1 MTPTQAT
8 PEFSGVSRFILIS
21 AAFVVV
27 VAGMRAAE
35 AILVPFLLSLF
46 IAVVCSP
53 LLLWLKKRGLPNG
66 LAIVSII
73 IIIVAIVG
81 GISAVVGSSVAE
93 FRQDIPLYQERLM
106 TMFQGLIKKLQTLG
120 IDLEASALT
129 ESIDPG
135 AALRIAG
142 NTLASFGNI
151 MTEAFLILL
160 TVIFIMAEEVGFSDK
175 LKVAKKTSG
184 IGAINRFTESVNH
197 YMAIKMWISLL
208 TGGLVLVWLL
218 ILGVDYPFM
227 WALLAFL
234 LNFVPSLGSIL
245 AAIPAVLLALVQL
258 GPLSAALTGAG
269 YLAVNTIVGNGIEPR
284 VMGRGLNLSALV
296 VFLSLV
302 FWGWVL
308 GPVGMLLS
316 VPLTMTVKIALESNK
331 DTYWIGVLLGS
342 GEPSIEP
349 DSIDLLEPLET
360 EDEPSKAND

>member
-1 MTPTQAT
+1 MQTHNPA
-8 PEFSGVSRFILIS
+8 PGEFSGVSRFILVS
-21 AAFVVV
+21 AAFVIV

-73 IIIVAIVG
+73 FLIIAIG
-81 GISAVVGSSVAE
+81 GAISAVVGSSVAE
-93 FRQDIPLYQERLM
+93 FRQDIPVYQERL
-106 TMFQGLIKKLQTLG
+106 TSMFQGLIAKLQGYGL
-120 IDLEASALT
+120 DLETSVLA
-129 ESIDPG
+129 ENIDPG

-142 NTLASFGNI
+142 NTLASFGSL

-160 TVIFIMAEEVGFSDK
+160 TVIFIMAEEVGFSEK
-175 LKVAKKTSG
+175 LKSAKKNFG
-184 IGAINRFTESVNH
+184 VGAIARFTESVNH

-208 TGGLVLVWLL
+208 TAVLVFVWLL
-218 ILGVDYPFM
+218 ILGVDYPVM
-227 WALLAFL
+227 WSLLAFL

-258 GPLSAALTGAG
+258 GPVSALLTGAG
-269 YLAVNTIVGNGIEPR
+269 YLVVNTVVGNGIEPR

-316 VPLTMTVKIALESNK
+316 VPLTMTVKIALESNE
-331 DTYWIGVLLGS
+331 DTHWIGVLLGS
-342 GEPSIEP
+342 GEAAEAP
-349 DSIDLLEPLET
+349 DSIDLLEPLEDQK
-360 EDEPSKAND
+360 EKSES

>member
-1 MTPTQAT
+1 MQMNTPRT
-8 PEFSGVSRFILIS
+8 PEFSGVSKFILIS

-35 AILVPFLLSLF
+35 SLLVPFLLSLF

-66 LAIVSII
+66 LAILSII
-73 IIIVAIVG
+73 IMIVAIG
-81 GISAVVGSSVAE
+81 GAISAVVGSSVAE
-93 FRQDIPLYQERLM
+93 FRQDIPLYQERLLA
-106 TMFQGLIKKLQTLG
+106 MFQGLIDKLKGLG
-120 IDLEASALT
+120 INLDST
-129 ESIDPG
+129 MISDNINPG

-142 NTLASFGNI
+142 NTLASFGSM

-160 TVIFIMAEEVGFSDK
+160 TVIFIMAEEVGFSEK
-175 LKVAKKTSG
+175 LKVAQKGSG
-184 IGAINRFTESVNH
+184 IEAVHRFTQSVNH

-208 TGGLVLVWLL
+208 TASLVFVWLL
-218 ILGVDYPFM
+218 IIGVSFPLM

-258 GPLSAALTGAG
+258 NPLSAALTGAG
-269 YLAVNTIVGNGIEPR
+269 YIAVNMVVGNMIEPR
-284 VMGRGLNLSALV
+284 IMGRGLNLSALV

-331 DTYWIGVLLGS
+331 DTYWVGVMLGS
-342 GEPSIEP
+342 GEAVADAPG
-349 DSIDLLEPLET
+349 SIDLLEPV
-360 EDEPSKAND
+360 DDDQGK